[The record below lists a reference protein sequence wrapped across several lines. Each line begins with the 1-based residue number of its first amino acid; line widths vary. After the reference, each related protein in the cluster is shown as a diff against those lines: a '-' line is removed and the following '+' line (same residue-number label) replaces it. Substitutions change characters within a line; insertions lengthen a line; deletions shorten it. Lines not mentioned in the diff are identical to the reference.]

1 MGEPNVGPVGAEG
14 LEEFVNLAAGLR
26 AADADYLPPFRA
38 ATLAEVAGGAVP
50 GGEIQPFIARR
61 ADAPVGR
68 VAALLH
74 PHLVDADGRRVGQV
88 GFYECADDPAAATA
102 LLSAALGWLRGR
114 GCRRAVGPM
123 NGGAHRAY
131 RLLVDGFGTDPY
143 LFEPR
148 TPRRYVAHFEAAG
161 FAPVFRWT
169 SQEPDRGAVSAL
181 ASRLERVSARGDH
194 RLVLLDERDPSAI
207 LPRLHSLLDRAWAG
221 YPGYVPFSM
230 EELAQLFGPL
240 LLVLPPGH
248 LCVVQGS
255 AGRDAGFGYMI
266 PDWSAEA
273 RALKGD
279 PSGWGRWMGGPLPR
293 RVILH
298 TVAIVPEARHG
309 AAAAGLAA
317 VGIRNA
323 LEQGYDRF
331 LMALTREDFRA
342 HVRHLPATRTYAL
355 YGRAI

>member
-1 MGEPNVGPVGAEG
+1 MGEPSVDPVGAEG
-14 LEEFVNLAAGLR
+14 LEEFVDLAARVR
-26 AADADYLPPFRA
+26 AADADYLPPFRR

-61 ADAPVGR
+61 RGAPVGR
-68 VAALLH
+68 VAALVC
-74 PHLVDADGRRVGQV
+74 PKLVDDDGHRVGQV
-88 GFYECADDPAAATA
+88 GFYECADDPPAAAA
-102 LLSAALGWLRGR
+102 LLSAALGWLRAR

-131 RLLVDGFGTDPY
+131 RLLVDGFGTEPW

-148 TPRRYVAHFEAAG
+148 TPPRYVAHFEAAG
-161 FAPVFRWT
+161 FSPVFRWT
-169 SQEPDRGAVSAL
+169 SQEPDRSAVSAL
-181 ASRLERVSARGDH
+181 ASRLERASRRGDH
-194 RLVLLDERDPSAI
+194 RLVMLEERDPAEV
-207 LPRLHSLLDRAWAG
+207 LPRLHPLLDRAWAG

-230 EELAQLFGPL
+230 EELAELFGPV

-248 LCVVQGS
+248 LCVVQDR

-266 PDWSAEA
+266 PDWSAEV
-273 RALKGD
+273 RALRGD
-279 PSGWGRWMGGPLPR
+279 PTGWGRWTGGPLPR

-317 VGIRNA
+317 IGFRNA
-323 LEQGYDRF
+323 LEHGYDRF